1 MHQYMQEVM
10 QLESSLAEQDLG
22 VLVDTKLTV
31 SQRCALTAKKAGGIS
46 DCIRQNIASRLR
58 EMIISL

>member
-1 MHQYMQEVM
+1 M